1 MSYAIACMPA
11 VRPKRTRRA
20 SFSAPP
26 PRSVTI
32 GKSSQT
38 VSGCAYYGGGNCPKI
53 TIDTHGFSGSYA
65 CEFFR
70 EDESAPWFSALHYT
84 GDRSGTA
91 NAWFGYDATIYVTCD
106 GVESNHVP
114 W

>member
-1 MSYAIACMPA
+1 MEVESNDGWLKA
-11 VRPKRTRRA
+11 TRELQ
-20 SFSAPP
+20 SAPP

-91 NAWFGYDATIYVTCD
+91 NAWFGYDATVYVKCD
-106 GVESNHVP
+106 GVESNHFP